1 MSAAAVFAS
10 QFVHSEVQRRTPW
23 NTRRFVGKLGAWGL
37 AFFAFKGIAWLT
49 LPLIAMS
56 FA

>member
-23 NTRRFVGKLGAWGL
+23 NTRRFVGKLGAWGF
-37 AFFAFKGIAWLT
+37 AVFAFKGIAWLT
-49 LPLIAMS
+49 LPLIVMS